1 MLTRGMHNSREI
13 DILQTPLAL
22 QDLIEQGID
31 IFHFRVR
38 RQYCAEP
45 AQAAA
50 LDTHFLR
57 VG

>member
-1 MLTRGMHNSREI
+1 MLARGMHDSGEI
-13 DILQTPLAL
+13 DILQTPLVL

-38 RQYCAEP
+38 RQHCAEP